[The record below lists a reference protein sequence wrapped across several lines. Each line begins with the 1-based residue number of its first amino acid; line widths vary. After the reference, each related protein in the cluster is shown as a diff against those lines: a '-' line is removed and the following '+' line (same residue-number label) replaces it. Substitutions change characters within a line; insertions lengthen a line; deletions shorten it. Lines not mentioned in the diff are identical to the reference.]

1 MSNFATFFQKHQT
14 DKKRQC
20 FRNVVAP
27 FFAKMRFRP
36 KGGIAF
42 LPPAPNIGFN
52 RATNFTILSADFENF
67 SNSEKTLCFESIRCE
82 KDSIKVNFP
91 FVPM

>member
-27 FFAKMRFRP
+27 FFAKMHFRS

-42 LPPAPNIGFN
+42 LLPKFALGNFYSGKWSTFLTVCKYSFFN
-52 RATNFTILSADFENF
+52 
-67 SNSEKTLCFESIRCE
+67 
-82 KDSIKVNFP
+82 
-91 FVPM
+91 

>member
-1 MSNFATFFQKHQT
+1 MVKKIMSNFATFFQKHQT

-42 LPPAPNIGFN
+42 LLPKFALG
-52 RATNFTILSADFENF
+52 NFYSF
-67 SNSEKTLCFESIRCE
+67 
-82 KDSIKVNFP
+82 
-91 FVPM
+91 MG